1 METSGC
7 KQSRVHRV
15 VDHTLCKGDGEVT
28 REGAKRTEHWKIT
41 VCVYVCVPVCVC
53 VKEGGRE
60 PLLIH

>member
-41 VCVYVCVPVCVC
+41 VCVYV
-53 VKEGGRE
+53 
-60 PLLIH
+60 